1 MHCVFEASCAA
12 DRTLDMHSHS
22 DAPRLLLHFY
32 KQYQATAKQLQF
44 KSSAWRVVHQL
55 ARNQSIVVIWY
66 RSWFRRAKKLLHP
79 LVPLTRVAEGA
90 RSQREPPRR
99 LLSWPSTPCQ
109 NINANGQRF
118 VFPYLQK
125 DVHRGHVTPSAAP
138 CPASGWKTPIRCR
151 TTRRPAAS
159 LRQRF
164 SSPGRPSPPT
174 RPAPEGR

>member
-1 MHCVFEASCAA
+1 MRLASYCTFTNSI
-12 DRTLDMHSHS
+12 RRRPSNFNS
-22 DAPRLLLHFY
+22 NLLLGV
-32 KQYQATAKQLQF
+32 
-44 KSSAWRVVHQL
+44 SSTNWRGTRVSL
-55 ARNQSIVVIWY
+55 SFGTEAGSEEP
-66 RSWFRRAKKLLHP
+66 KKLLHP
-79 LVPLTRVAEGA
+79 LVPLTRIAECA

-109 NINANGQRF
+109 DINANGQRF

-125 DVHRGHVTPSAAP
+125 DVHCGHVTPSAAP

-174 RPAPEGR
+174 RPAPEGRSRRGGGPSSR